1 MQVIGLYILVI
12 LALLRFLIFPLHGAV
27 EKKKIL
33 LEEQLETYR
42 LKYQIQERQRGNQ
55 GPNLVVE
62 KSVLFPSLYDKGN
75 SYSFI
80 QSDVIEQ
87 VMKLAE
93 KTGLTVQNFEML
105 VPSAGKGI
113 SEVPVLIRLK
123 GQPGGFIEILKAI
136 EMGKKILTIKSMEIN
151 RTDPD
156 FTFSLTLS
164 AFRVER

>member
-1 MQVIGLYILVI
+1 VIGLYILVI

-33 LEEQLETYR
+33 LSEQLETYR

-55 GPNLVVE
+55 GPNLIVE

-80 QSDVIEQ
+80 QSD